1 MAATVELFEHGRTIH
16 EDRPLRSDQVQLY
29 EAVARAKY
37 IQQVESKRIALESWG
52 QYLAYVDAPHHL
64 VSRTR
69 QSESSIVRARQG
81 EGPDSKQRQRPVV
94 EANTDIHDGLLG
106 DAFDVGSG
114 NEASAEEETD
124 LDEVGVQSRKG
135 KASAVIDLRDRGR
148 GTDRNVQI
156 TSGSARRR
164 GRGKGV
170 GTRKGLGSGCNA
182 PSLTPRPAENSTDE
196 DDVAASKK
204 SGSFALSKQQRSVN
218 TANNPDSAL
227 YSAYVHASQSPSH
240 DIGITSTT
248 ASIPGEAGEMDDL
261 SGRVSKIGLEGDEE
275 RADEGRSRWNDSA
288 GKLSTT
294 KIPGFWF

>member
-52 QYLAYVDAPHHL
+52 QYLAYVDSPRRL
-64 VSRTR
+64 VSRTH
-69 QSESSIVRARQG
+69 QPESGIVRARQG
-81 EGPDSKQRQRPVV
+81 EGIGSKQRQQPAV
-94 EANTDIHDGLLG
+94 EANADIPGGLLR
-106 DAFDVGSG
+106 DALDVESG

-135 KASAVIDLRDRGR
+135 KASVVVDLRDRGR

-164 GRGKGV
+164 GRVKGV
-170 GTRKGLGSGCNA
+170 RTRKGLGSGCNA
-182 PSLTPRPAENSTDE
+182 PSLTPQPAGNSTDE

-204 SGSFALSKQQRSVN
+204 SGSFALFEQQLPAN
-218 TANNPDSAL
+218 TANNPGSAL

-261 SGRVSKIGLEGDEE
+261 SGQVSKIALEGDEE

-288 GKLSTT
+288 GKLFTT
-294 KIPGFWF
+294 KIPDFWF